1 MSQSLKQKGSVAI
14 SVVGAVVALVGLG
27 VGFYSTFIVPIQQK
41 VEAVQDEQ
49 NTEYV
54 QVTNRLT
61 SLETKMDLLLQ
72 KQGIK
77 VTTIK

>member
-1 MSQSLKQKGSVAI
+1 MSQSLKQKGSAAV
-14 SVVGAVVALVGLG
+14 SVVGAVAALVGLG
-27 VGFYSTFIVPIQQK
+27 FGFYSTLVAPIQQK
-41 VEAVQDEQ
+41 VDAMQDEQ
-49 NTEYV
+49 STQYV

-77 VTTIK
+77 TTTTK